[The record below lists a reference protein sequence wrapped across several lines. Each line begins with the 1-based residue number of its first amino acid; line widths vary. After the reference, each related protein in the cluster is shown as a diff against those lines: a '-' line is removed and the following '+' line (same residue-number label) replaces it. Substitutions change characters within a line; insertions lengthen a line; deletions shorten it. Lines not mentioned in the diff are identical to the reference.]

1 VLRSPPSSADFSGRT
16 LLPLLAAAAVVVG
29 IAAEWTYYGWVNPR
43 DWLPDLV
50 TGWIL
55 IACGLI
61 GWWRRPES
69 RTGALLTLTG
79 FAWFVP
85 DFAATG
91 VGAVDW
97 LAEHALYLHR
107 GPLIQ
112 VVLLYPR
119 GRGGGR
125 TERAALVVAYAAA
138 VVLPIWQNYIATIV
152 LAVLLVGVATRGYVR
167 AVGRARRERRYA
179 LEASV
184 FLGAVLVAIAAAR
197 LAVPTQDALT
207 TKTTTLLVY
216 EAALCLLAIGLLV
229 VLLRRPW
236 QRAAVT
242 DLVVELGETRSGTL
256 RDALARALGDPT
268 LEVGYRLKDEGMYVD
283 AAGHSLNLPPP
294 GSDRRITRL
303 ERDGQEVAALVH
315 DRAVLDD
322 PALVEAVAAAARLAA
337 SNARLQAEVR
347 TQVAE
352 LQASRRRL
360 VAARDEERRRL
371 EQRLD
376 EGAARRLASLQHV
389 LAQAHQRAGPEP
401 LARIERAETQL
412 GRTTAELQELAA
424 GLHPR
429 ELAENGLA
437 AALVSLVERSPVPA
451 ELEVP
456 DERLPAEIEAAAF
469 FICSEALANVAKYA
483 SASRAAVGVTRIDR
497 LVRVEVVDDGVGGA
511 DPVRGSGLRG
521 LSDRVEALGGRLHV
535 VSPPGSGT
543 RISAEIPLG

>member
-1 VLRSPPSSADFSGRT
+1 VVRSPRSSADWIRRT
-16 LLPLLAAAAVVVG
+16 VRPLLAAAAVVVG
-29 IAAEWTYYGWVNPR
+29 IAAEWTYYGWGDPR
-43 DWLPDLV
+43 DWVPDLV
-50 TGWIL
+50 TGWTL
-55 IACGLI
+55 IGCGLI
-61 GWWRRPES
+61 GWSRRRS
-69 RTGALLTLTG
+69 AALLALTG

-85 DFAATG
+85 DFAVTG
-91 VGAVDW
+91 VGTVDW
-97 LAEHALYLHR
+97 LTEHALYLHR
-107 GPLIQ
+107 GPLVQ
-112 VVLLYPR
+112 AVLTFPR
-119 GRGGGR
+119 GRAGGHIER
-125 TERAALVVAYAAA
+125 TALAVAYVAA
-138 VVLPIWQNYIATIV
+138 VVTPIWQNGIATIV
-152 LAVLLVGVATRGYVR
+152 LAGLFVGVATHGYIR
-167 AVGRARRERRYA
+167 AVGRARRERVYA
-179 LEASV
+179 LRATL
-184 FLGAVLVAIAAAR
+184 FLAAVLAAIAAAR
-197 LAVPTQDALT
+197 LTAPTQHALT
-207 TKTTTLLVY
+207 TKTATLLVY
-216 EAALCLLAIGLLV
+216 EAALGVLAAGLAV

-236 QRAAVT
+236 ERTAVT
-242 DLVVELGETRSGTL
+242 DLVVELGQTRSGTL

-268 LEVGYRLKDEGMYVD
+268 VEVGYRLQDKGIYVD
-283 AAGHSLNLPPP
+283 AAGRPFDLPAP

-303 ERDGQEVAALVH
+303 ERDGQEFAALVH
-315 DRAVLDD
+315 DRAVLND

-347 TQVAE
+347 AQVTE
-352 LQASRRRL
+352 LQDSRRRL
-360 VAARDEERRRL
+360 VAASDEERRRL

-389 LAQAHQRAGPEP
+389 LAQAHQRAGPET

-437 AALVSLVERSPVPA
+437 AALASLVERSPVPA

-469 FICSEALANVAKYA
+469 FICSEALANVGKYA
-483 SASRAAVGVTRIDR
+483 SASRAALGVTRIDR